1 MNSLSHD
8 WTALL
13 FSQMRSLYGNRFEA
27 NPEVWAGTIA
37 DLTAGQIKSGFA
49 TLLSRVR
56 SGHSQPPTS
65 GEFHTLCVKS
75 RPRYKQ
81 RYK

>member
-1 MNSLSHD
+1 MQSSNT
-8 WTALL
+8 WTTLL
-13 FSQMRSLYGNRFEA
+13 FSQLRSLYGDRFQA
-27 NPEVWAGTIA
+27 NPDVWSGMVA

-49 TLLSRVR
+49 TLLDRVR

-65 GEFHTLCVKS
+65 GEFHTLCLKS

-81 RYK
+81 RYR

>member
-1 MNSLSHD
+1 MQSSTT
-8 WTALL
+8 WTTLL
-13 FSQMRSLYGNRFEA
+13 FSQMRSLYGDRFSA
-27 NPEVWAGTIA
+27 NPEVWGGTLA
-37 DLTAGQIKSGFA
+37 DLTSGQIKNGFA
-49 TLLSRVR
+49 TLLHRVR

-75 RPRYKQ
+75 RPRYAK